1 VLIIFGTKWMRR
13 NLGVVFMMCQRCKR
27 PCAHTILRLHSWFTL
42 FFIPVIPLG
51 SRYLTVCSMC
61 AGQLRIDATQAEQL
75 RQAALAQAA
84 PQTHDT
90 ADGPISTPEGAP
102 DYAADRLTS
111 SASASLMAGTS
122 AGASEA
128 EVMGFNSIT
137 HISTEEGPNQGQ
149 VPSQFCANCGHSLD
163 ASHAFCES
171 CGSPVAP

>member
-1 VLIIFGTKWMRR
+1 MRR
-13 NLGVVFMMCQRCKR
+13 TLGVVFMMCQRCKS

-75 RQAALAQAA
+75 RHAALAQAA
-84 PQTHDT
+84 QQTQYT
-90 ADGPISTPEGAP
+90 ADGPISTPQGALNS
-102 DYAADRLTS
+102 AADPLPS
-111 SASASLMAGTS
+111 SAGASLMADTS
-122 AGASEA
+122 ASASEA

-137 HISTEEGPNQGQ
+137 HISTERGPNQLQG
-149 VPSQFCANCGHSLD
+149 PNQFCANCGNSLD

-171 CGSPVAP
+171 CGNPVEP